1 MARVVVGLAGALV
14 AVASVAWL
22 TAGQVSSARAQEAEA
37 PANAAEGETPQ
48 QVVEQLNAN
57 AMEAYNALDI
67 NAAGSMLEQA
77 LQVAYDNG
85 ITGPLLAR
93 SNLNLGVVYIGGL
106 GDKDSA
112 LSYFVQ
118 ALCADPGVQLD
129 PLTSSPDIQEVFD
142 VAKQQVEAGA
152 CEQAAAAPTPEQAA
166 AAAAPPPPP
175 PDQVFMH
182 VPPAEQLS
190 QTPLPIYVEV
200 NPLARAK
207 SVHLYYKGLGMEQF
221 KRVPMYLYGN
231 GLAYQISCNDI
242 WEPSVAYYIEA
253 HDEEGNVVGNVGSA
267 QTPYEVPV
275 VASRTHAEPALPGAA
290 APVSCAAQECPPG
303 LKGCVQRGKAGIDES
318 CGEDTDCQ
326 SGLECR
332 SDQCVLIGAGG
343 TEVPDYDPATGGF
356 EEGGQ
361 SEPDDPSEFKRTF
374 VQAGLV
380 VGMGYVTNGMLA
392 DRPAPDNRVYVD
404 QFGNWVE
411 DPISFVNSGG
421 QVFFPQRTTP
431 TQLTAWVP
439 DADSEDITGVLDR
452 ADENCSADG
461 TFTGPRDFTET
472 GDPDALFPSKYCVR
486 IKSPGFVPS
495 LALRAAVG
503 HFITDRISVAAIFR
517 LAFSGGEGTMANM
530 LLGAR
535 GEYMLTSPRS
545 KGLMI
550 SLFGG
555 GTFGQIQVQPPAD
568 GDTDGAPFI
577 KSGLMGVHAGT
588 TVRYRFSKNF
598 GVYAAPEFDFQ
609 LPTFLFNLD
618 LTIAGVEAAF

>member
-1 MARVVVGLAGALV
+1 MARVVGLAGTLV
-14 AVASVAWL
+14 AAAYAVGGWASL
-22 TAGQVSSARAQEAEA
+22 ARAQEAAEA
-37 PANAAEGETPQ
+37 AGPGAGAKSPQET
-48 QVVEQLNAN
+48 VEQLNVS

-67 NAAGSMLEQA
+67 NAAGSMLEEA
-77 LQVAYDNG
+77 LGLAYDNG
-85 ITGPLLAR
+85 ITGSLLAR

-106 GDKDSA
+106 GDKDSG

-118 ALCADPGVQLD
+118 ALCADPAVQLD
-129 PLTSSPDIQEVFD
+129 PLTSTPDIQEVFE
-142 VAKQQVEAGA
+142 VASQQVQAGA
-152 CEQAAAAPTPEQAA
+152 CEQGPGGAAPTPEQTA

-207 SVHLYYKGLGMEQF
+207 RVFLYYRGLGMEQF
-221 KRVPMYLYGN
+221 KRVPMYLYGD
-231 GLAYQISCNDI
+231 GLASQISCNDV

-253 HDEEGNVVGNVGSA
+253 HDEDGNVVGNVGTA
-267 QTPYEVPV
+267 QTPYEVPI
-275 VASRTHAEPALPGAA
+275 VASRTHAEPALPGAS
-290 APVSCAAQECPPG
+290 APASCAAQECPPG
-303 LKGCVQRGKAGIDES
+303 LKGCVQRGKAAIDDACE
-318 CGEDTDCQ
+318 EDAACQ

-332 SDQCVLIGAGG
+332 AGQCVLIGAAG
-343 TEVPDYDPATGGF
+343 TEVPDYDPTTGGF
-356 EEGGQ
+356 EDVG
-361 SEPDDPSEFKRTF
+361 STEPDDPSAFRRTF

-380 VGMGYVTNGMLA
+380 VGMGYVTQGMLA
-392 DRPAPDNRVYVD
+392 DRPAPDNRVYLD

-421 QVFFPQRTTP
+421 QVFFPQRTAP
-431 TQLTAWVP
+431 NQLTAWVP

-452 ADENCSADG
+452 GDENCSADG
-461 TFTGPRDFTET
+461 TFTGPRDYEET
-472 GDPDALFPSKYCVR
+472 GDPNALFPSKYCVR
-486 IKSPGFVPS
+486 VKSPGFVPS
-495 LALRAAVG
+495 LAMRAAVG

-517 LAFSGGEGTMANM
+517 LAFSAGEGTMANM

-535 GEYMLTSPRS
+535 GEFMLTAPRS

-568 GDTDGAPFI
+568 GGTEGAPFI

-588 TVRYRFSKNF
+588 NIRYRFSKHF

-618 LTIAGVEAAF
+618 LTVAGVEAAF